1 MHTGATNG
9 GPRVSFNRDVHV
21 KRIGQCMVEEMGTS
35 PAERCS
41 QPAARVSL
49 CTSSLSEGVSG
60 EDEVDGVADAD
71 EDGPTA
77 SGRFVSAASNGPPNL
92 ELPLAA
98 IGNWQLAT
106 GNWRVAFPYG
116 PDAHPC
122 LIKRKSFCFAT
133 WRYSYSQSYTKPWL
147 LTAA

>member
-1 MHTGATNG
+1 MGSPMRTRTDPLHLGALSPQLRVYYYCYDYVWQPRQQRHGIYFIAGLNLWPLSGMKKLKIDYDQTGA
-9 GPRVSFNRDVHV
+9 DVNF
-21 KRIGQCMVEEMGTS
+21 
-35 PAERCS
+35 
-41 QPAARVSL
+41 L
-49 CTSSLSEGVSG
+49 
-60 EDEVDGVADAD
+60 D
-71 EDGPTA
+71 
-77 SGRFVSAASNGPPNL
+77 GPPNL

-133 WRYSYSQSYTKPWL
+133 WRCV
-147 LTAA
+147 